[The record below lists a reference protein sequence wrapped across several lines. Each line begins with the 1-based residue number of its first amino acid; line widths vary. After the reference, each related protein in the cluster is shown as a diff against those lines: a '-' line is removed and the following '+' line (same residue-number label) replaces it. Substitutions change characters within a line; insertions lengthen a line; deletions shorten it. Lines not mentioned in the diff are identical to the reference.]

1 MKSICILNK
10 IEIFDNTIF
19 LKTNKGE
26 FKTDIINGSITIP
39 IKSNNDDYLG
49 LIALKKDEEIIVYH
63 KNNIIKKITIND
75 DYEFINSEES
85 IEDVVISD

>member
-19 LKTNKGE
+19 LKTNKGK
-26 FKTDIINGSITIP
+26 FKTNIINGSITIP

-49 LIALKKDEEIIVYH
+49 LMALKEEEEIIVYH
-63 KNNIIKKITIND
+63 KNNVIKKIIIND
-75 DYEFINSEES
+75 NYDFINSEES
-85 IEDVVISD
+85 NDDVVLSD